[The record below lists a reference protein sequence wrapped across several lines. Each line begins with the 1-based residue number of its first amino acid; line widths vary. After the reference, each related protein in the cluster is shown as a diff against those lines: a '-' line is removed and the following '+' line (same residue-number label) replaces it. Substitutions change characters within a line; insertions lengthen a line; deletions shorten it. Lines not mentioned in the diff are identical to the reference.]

1 MFCFFFFKQKTAY
14 ERRISDWSS
23 DVCSSDLVL
32 ARPCECTRSGIEQ
45 RLELRSIAQECCTGR
60 FHAGLSLAQSR
71 QRRFDICLRRD
82 SLLGAALDRCEQPV
96 ERSNVVIP
104 LDHLILSLEDIEIC
118 LQGALTQR

>member
-1 MFCFFFFKQKTAY
+1 MCDLACLCYCVVVILIISLLVFFFFKQKTAY
-14 ERRISDWSS
+14 EMRISDWSS
-23 DVCSSDLVL
+23 DVCSSDL
-32 ARPCECTRSGIEQ
+32 
-45 RLELRSIAQECCTGR
+45 
-60 FHAGLSLAQSR
+60 
-71 QRRFDICLRRD
+71 ICLRRD